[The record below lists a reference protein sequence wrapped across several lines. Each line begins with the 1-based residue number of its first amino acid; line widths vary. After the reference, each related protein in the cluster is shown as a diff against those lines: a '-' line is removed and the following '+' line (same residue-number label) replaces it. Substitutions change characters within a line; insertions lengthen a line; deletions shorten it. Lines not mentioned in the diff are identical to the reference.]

1 MPSNFWMMINN
12 EENFR
17 ITQARGFTLLGLKA
31 QHRRKVQR
39 ITEGDRVLLY
49 ISHLRRFAATATAMS
64 SFYESEEAIWVN
76 EGSTGFPYHIKLKP
90 GVILKDEQ
98 FIDANLLAPRLE
110 YIKRWNPEDWYMAF
124 QGNLHLLPKNDFT
137 LIEEEMKKLHF
148 GKSYV
153 PADFTPPVNS
163 QRRRRSGGHRNRQ
176 NQDGQN
182 QDGQPQAGQDPS
194 GQNQGGQ
201 DQSGQNQTG
210 QPQFRPPQSGQ
221 AQPSQGT

>member
-98 FIDANLLAPRLE
+98 FMDANLLAPRLE

-124 QGNLHLLPKNDFT
+124 QGNLHLLPKNDFS

-153 PADFTPPVNS
+153 PADFTPAVSS
-163 QRRRRSGGHRNRQ
+163 QRRRRSGGRRNRQ
-176 NQDGQN
+176 NQDGNN
-182 QDGQPQAGQDPS
+182 QEGQGQTAQPQAGQNRS
-194 GQNQGGQ
+194 
-201 DQSGQNQTG
+201 G
-210 QPQFRPPQSGQ
+210 QPQFRPPQSEQ
-221 AQPSQGT
+221 TQPSQQN

>member
-17 ITQARGFTLLGLKA
+17 ITQNRGFTLLGLKA

-64 SFYESEEAIWVN
+64 SFYEAEEPIWVN

-98 FIDANLLAPRLE
+98 FMDANLLAPRLE
-110 YIKRWNPEDWYMAF
+110 YVKRWNPQDWYMAF
-124 QGNLHLLPKNDFT
+124 QVNLHLLPKNDFN

-148 GKSYV
+148 GKGYV
-153 PADFTPPVNS
+153 PADFTPPPNT
-163 QRRRRSGGHRNRQ
+163 QRRRRSGGRRKSQ
-176 NQDGQN
+176 SQQ
-182 QDGQPQAGQDPS
+182 GQPQ
-194 GQNQGGQ
+194 N
-201 DQSGQNQTG
+201 G
-210 QPQFRPPQSGQ
+210 QPQ
-221 AQPSQGT
+221 PSQQPQTT

>member
-17 ITQARGFTLLGLKA
+17 ITQDRGFTLLGLKA

-64 SFYESEEAIWVN
+64 SFYEDEKPIWVN
-76 EGSTGFPYHIKLKP
+76 EGSTGFPYHIRLQP

-98 FIDANLLAPRLE
+98 FIDANILAPRLE
-110 YIKRWNPEDWYMAF
+110 YVKRWNPEDWYMAF

-148 GKSYV
+148 GKGYV
-153 PADFTPPVNS
+153 PADFTPSANNG
-163 QRRRRSGGHRNRQ
+163 RRRRSGGRRNRQ
-176 NQDGQN
+176 PQD
-182 QDGQPQAGQDPS
+182 D
-194 GQNQGGQ
+194 
-201 DQSGQNQTG
+201 
-210 QPQFRPPQSGQ
+210 Q
-221 AQPSQGT
+221 AQPDQQGQQAQPGQPVQST

>member
-17 ITQARGFTLLGLKA
+17 ITQNRGFTLLGLKA

-64 SFYESEEAIWVN
+64 SFYEAEEPIWVN

-98 FIDANLLAPRLE
+98 FMDANLLAPRLE
-110 YIKRWNPEDWYMAF
+110 YVKRWNPQDWYMAF
-124 QGNLHLLPKNDFT
+124 QGNLHLLPKNDFN

-148 GKSYV
+148 GKGYV
-153 PADFTPPVNS
+153 PADFTPSPNT
-163 QRRRRSGGHRNRQ
+163 QRRRRSGGRRKSQSQQH
-176 NQDGQN
+176 
-182 QDGQPQAGQDPS
+182 QP
-194 GQNQGGQ
+194 
-201 DQSGQNQTG
+201 QTG
-210 QPQFRPPQSGQ
+210 QPQ
-221 AQPSQGT
+221 PSQQPRTT

>member
-64 SFYESEEAIWVN
+64 SFYEGEEPIWVN
-76 EGSTGFPYHIKLKP
+76 EGSTGFPYHIKLQP

-153 PADFTPPVNS
+153 PADFTPAPDS
-163 QRRRRSGGHRNRQ
+163 QRRRRSGGRRNRQ
-176 NQDGQN
+176 NQDGQPQN
-182 QDGQPQAGQDPS
+182 GQPQTGQNPS
-194 GQNQGGQ
+194 GQNEP
-201 DQSGQNQTG
+201 G
-210 QPQFRPPQSGQ
+210 QPQFRPPQSGR
-221 AQPSQGT
+221 AQLSQRN

>member
-64 SFYESEEAIWVN
+64 SFYEGEEPIWVN
-76 EGSTGFPYHIKLKP
+76 EGSTGFPYHIKLQP

-153 PADFTPPVNS
+153 PANFTPAPDS
-163 QRRRRSGGHRNRQ
+163 QRRRRSGGRRNRERQ
-176 NQDGQN
+176 N
-182 QDGQPQAGQDPS
+182 GQPQTGQNPS
-194 GQNQGGQ
+194 GQNEP
-201 DQSGQNQTG
+201 G

-221 AQPSQGT
+221 AQPSQRN

>member
-1 MPSNFWMMINN
+1 MPSNFWMIINN

-17 ITQARGFTLLGLKA
+17 ITQNRGFKDLGLKA

-49 ISHLRRFAATATAMS
+49 ISHIRRFVATATAGS
-64 SFYESEEAIWVN
+64 SFYESEKDIWIA
-76 EGSTGFPYHIKLKP
+76 EGKSGFPYHIKLQP

-98 FIDANLLAPRLE
+98 FIDANILAPRLE
-110 YIKRWNPEDWYMAF
+110 YVKRWNPEDWYLAF

-153 PADFTPPVNS
+153 PADFIPSANS
-163 QRRRRSGGHRNRQ
+163 QRRRRSGGRKNRSNPATQ
-176 NQDGQN
+176 QLDKTI
-182 QDGQPQAGQDPS
+182 S
-194 GQNQGGQ
+194 I
-201 DQSGQNQTG
+201 
-210 QPQFRPPQSGQ
+210 
-221 AQPSQGT
+221 

>member
-1 MPSNFWMMINN
+1 MINN

-39 ITEGDRVLLY
+39 IIEGDRVLLY

-64 SFYESEEAIWVN
+64 SFYEGEEPIWVN
-76 EGSTGFPYHIKLKP
+76 EGSTGFPYHIKLQP

-137 LIEEEMKKLHF
+137 LIEGEMKRLHF

-153 PADFTPPVNS
+153 PADFTPAPDS
-163 QRRRRSGGHRNRQ
+163 QRRRRSGGRRNRQ
-176 NQDGQN
+176 PQN
-182 QDGQPQAGQDPS
+182 GQPQTGQNPS
-194 GQNQGGQ
+194 GQNEP
-201 DQSGQNQTG
+201 G

-221 AQPSQGT
+221 AQPSQRN

>member
-1 MPSNFWMMINN
+1 MINN

-64 SFYESEEAIWVN
+64 SFYEGEEPIWVN
-76 EGSTGFPYHIKLKP
+76 EGSTGFPYHIKLQP

-137 LIEEEMKKLHF
+137 LIEGEMKRLHF

-153 PADFTPPVNS
+153 PADFTPAPDS
-163 QRRRRSGGHRNRQ
+163 QRRRRSGGRRNRQ
-176 NQDGQN
+176 PQN
-182 QDGQPQAGQDPS
+182 GQPQTGQNPS
-194 GQNQGGQ
+194 GQNEP
-201 DQSGQNQTG
+201 G

-221 AQPSQGT
+221 AQPSQRN

>member
-1 MPSNFWMMINN
+1 MASNFWMMINN

-98 FIDANLLAPRLE
+98 FMDANLLAPRLE

-124 QGNLHLLPKNDFT
+124 QGNLHLLPKNDFS

-153 PADFTPPVNS
+153 PADFTPAVSS
-163 QRRRRSGGHRNRQ
+163 QRRRRSGGRRNRQ
-176 NQDGQN
+176 NQDGNN
-182 QDGQPQAGQDPS
+182 QEGQGQTAQPQAGQNRS
-194 GQNQGGQ
+194 
-201 DQSGQNQTG
+201 G
-210 QPQFRPPQSGQ
+210 QPQFRPPQSEQ
-221 AQPSQGT
+221 TQPSQQN

>member
-64 SFYESEEAIWVN
+64 SFYEGEEPIWVN
-76 EGSTGFPYHIKLKP
+76 EGSTGFPYHIKLQP

-137 LIEEEMKKLHF
+137 LKDDEMKKLHF

-153 PADFTPPVNS
+153 PADFTPAPDS
-163 QRRRRSGGHRNRQ
+163 QRRRRSGGRRNMQPQ
-176 NQDGQN
+176 N
-182 QDGQPQAGQDPS
+182 GQPQAGQNPS
-194 GQNQGGQ
+194 GQNEP
-201 DQSGQNQTG
+201 G

-221 AQPSQGT
+221 AQPSQRN

>member
-1 MPSNFWMMINN
+1 MMINN

-64 SFYESEEAIWVN
+64 SFYEGEEPIWVN
-76 EGSTGFPYHIKLKP
+76 EGSTGFPYHIKLQP

-137 LIEEEMKKLHF
+137 LIEGEMKRLHF

-153 PADFTPPVNS
+153 PADFTPAPDS
-163 QRRRRSGGHRNRQ
+163 QRRRRSGGRRNRQ
-176 NQDGQN
+176 PQN
-182 QDGQPQAGQDPS
+182 GQPQTGQNPS
-194 GQNQGGQ
+194 GQNEP
-201 DQSGQNQTG
+201 G

-221 AQPSQGT
+221 AQPSQRN

>member
-1 MPSNFWMMINN
+1 MASNFWMMINN

-64 SFYESEEAIWVN
+64 SFYESEEPIWVN

-98 FIDANLLAPRLE
+98 FMDANLLAPRLE

-124 QGNLHLLPKNDFT
+124 QGNLHLLPKNDFS

-153 PADFTPPVNS
+153 PADFTPAVSS
-163 QRRRRSGGHRNRQ
+163 QRRRRSGGRRNRQ
-176 NQDGQN
+176 NQDGNN
-182 QDGQPQAGQDPS
+182 QEGQGQTAQPQAGQNRS
-194 GQNQGGQ
+194 
-201 DQSGQNQTG
+201 G
-210 QPQFRPPQSGQ
+210 QPQFRPPQSEQ
-221 AQPSQGT
+221 TQPSQQN

>member
-39 ITEGDRVLLY
+39 ITEGDRILLY

-64 SFYESEEAIWVN
+64 SFYEAEETIWVN
-76 EGSTGFPYHIKLKP
+76 EGSTGFSYHIKLKP

-153 PADFTPPVNS
+153 PTDFTPPVNS
-163 QRRRRSGGHRNRQ
+163 QRRRRSGGRRNRQ
-176 NQDGQN
+176 NQDGQP
-182 QDGQPQAGQDPS
+182 QTDQPQAVQNPS
-194 GQNQGGQ
+194 GQNQT
-201 DQSGQNQTG
+201 DP
-210 QPQFRPPQSGQ
+210 PQFRPPQSGQ
-221 AQPSQGT
+221 GQPSQRN

>member
-17 ITQARGFTLLGLKA
+17 ITQERGFTLLGLKA

-64 SFYESEEAIWVN
+64 SFYEGEEPIWVN
-76 EGSTGFPYHIKLKP
+76 EGSTGFPYHIKLQP

-110 YIKRWNPEDWYMAF
+110 YVKRWNPEDWYMAF

-148 GKSYV
+148 GKGYV
-153 PADFTPPVNS
+153 PADFTPSPNNG
-163 QRRRRSGGHRNRQ
+163 RRRRSGGRRNRPP
-176 NQDGQN
+176 QDGQAEPN
-182 QDGQPQAGQDPS
+182 QQGQSVQP
-194 GQNQGGQ
+194 NQ
-201 DQSGQNQTG
+201 
-210 QPQFRPPQSGQ
+210 Q
-221 AQPSQGT
+221 AQSSQPAQST

>member
-17 ITQARGFTLLGLKA
+17 ITQRRGFTLLGLKA

-64 SFYESEEAIWVN
+64 SYFESDEPIWVK
-76 EGSTGFPYHIKLKP
+76 EGSTGFPYQIKLKP
-90 GVILKDEQ
+90 GVILDDDQ
-98 FIDANLLAPRLE
+98 FMDANLLAPRLE

-124 QGNLHLLPKNDFT
+124 QGNLHLLPKNDFV

-148 GKSYV
+148 GKGYV
-153 PADFTPPVNS
+153 PAGFTPALTN
-163 QRRRRSGGHRNRQ
+163 QRRRSGGRRNKP
-176 NQDGQN
+176 
-182 QDGQPQAGQDPS
+182 PQAQSEQGQS
-194 GQNQGGQ
+194 
-201 DQSGQNQTG
+201 SRT
-210 QPQFRPPQSGQ
+210 S
-221 AQPSQGT
+221 

>member
-64 SFYESEEAIWVN
+64 SFYEGEEPIWVN
-76 EGSTGFPYHIKLKP
+76 EGSTGFPYHIKLQP

-153 PADFTPPVNS
+153 PADFTPAPDS
-163 QRRRRSGGHRNRQ
+163 QRRRRSGGRRNW
-176 NQDGQN
+176 QN
-182 QDGQPQAGQDPS
+182 QDGQPQNGQPQTGQNPS
-194 GQNQGGQ
+194 GQNEP
-201 DQSGQNQTG
+201 G

-221 AQPSQGT
+221 AQLSQRN

>member
-1 MPSNFWMMINN
+1 MASNFWMMINN

-64 SFYESEEAIWVN
+64 SFYESEEPIWVN

-98 FIDANLLAPRLE
+98 FMDANLLAPRLE

-124 QGNLHLLPKNDFT
+124 QGNLHLLPKNDFS

-153 PADFTPPVNS
+153 PADFTPAVSS
-163 QRRRRSGGHRNRQ
+163 QRRRRSGGRRNRQ
-176 NQDGQN
+176 NQDGNN
-182 QDGQPQAGQDPS
+182 QEGQGQTAQPQAGQNRS
-194 GQNQGGQ
+194 
-201 DQSGQNQTG
+201 G
-210 QPQFRPPQSGQ
+210 QPQFRPPQS
-221 AQPSQGT
+221 